1 MYNNI
6 GAMIMFERIRH
17 ISGNK
22 PRNEKLKEFLKNWK
36 SVILIAL
43 IALTLKVLAEQLAL
57 IFIRKFH
64 Q

>member
-1 MYNNI
+1 
-6 GAMIMFERIRH
+6 MFERIRD

-36 SVILIAL
+36 TVILITV
-43 IALTLKVLAEQLAL
+43 IAFTLKVVAEQLAL
-57 IFIRKFH
+57 IFIRNFH